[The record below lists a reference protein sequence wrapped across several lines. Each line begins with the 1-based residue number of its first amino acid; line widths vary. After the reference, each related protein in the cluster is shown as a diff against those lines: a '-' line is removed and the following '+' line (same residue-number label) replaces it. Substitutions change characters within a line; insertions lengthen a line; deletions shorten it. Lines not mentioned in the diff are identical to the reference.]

1 MDAFREHDEKN
12 LINFVNFLDSNFN
25 KSEKVL
31 LLKNFLEVFNQL
43 SRNFPESIVVNFST
57 LDEELRLF
65 SSNTPIIHL
74 NTGGLEVS
82 NFQNNDKHISELET
96 KQINEIVEMVA
107 NTLAPKA
114 QNIEQKHSQFLIQY
128 ASQVTGIPA
137 YDLTPFSNSENNTF
151 QKFKEESSKVEFK
164 SSLRVPIDSETN
176 KPITNEKIKELFELD
191 DNESNE
197 HMNKRKEGIKLSFLK
212 VLAAMLNGYGGT
224 IRVGVA
230 DSGEVIGLL
239 GDWEDMSSNGKRTI
253 AEARGRYEN
262 WVSGSLISDNLGKEV
277 FGYIFIDY
285 IDHDNG
291 QTFLQV
297 DVEPSKVPVFVK
309 NKEVDDGDFYIR
321 QGTSTQKLT
330 DDYRKNY
337 IENNFPRR
345 ARKNNTKW
353 TSKSLRKYLMLSSEK
368 NLEVFFK
375 QLDEFIKDNQ
385 LIENI
390 LNISEGTLEIKIP
403 TSKGNISLFSI
414 NSNFNM
420 IFELKDLRKA
430 KYFKLNK
437 NIRDIGIN
445 MKRIFNEGIIFNDD
459 NLDSNLYINMK
470 LFESDEKSTLFF
482 QFLTKVLKRFKEKE
496 TR

>member
-1 MDAFREHDEKN
+1 MDAFKEYDETN
-12 LINFVNFLDSNFN
+12 LLNFTNFLEQSFN
-25 KSEKVL
+25 KGEKEL
-31 LLKNFLEVFNQL
+31 HLTNFLEVFNGL
-43 SRNFPESIVVNFST
+43 ATKFPEELAVNFST
-57 LDEELRLF
+57 IDNSLRLF
-65 SSNTPIIHL
+65 SSNNLIATFNSKGFHL
-74 NTGGLEVS
+74 VPANPKYKNIV
-82 NFQNNDKHISELET
+82 
-96 KQINEIVEMVA
+96 QIDVDLLDEIT
-107 NTLAPKA
+107 NQIFNLI
-114 QNIEQKHSQFLIQY
+114 NIDEKTNQKHSHYLLQY
-128 ASQVTGIPA
+128 ISQVTGIPS
-137 YDLTPFSNSENNTF
+137 YDLLPLKKTKENAF
-151 QKFKEESSKVEFK
+151 QIFKEESSKVEFK

-176 KPITNEKIKELFELD
+176 KPITNEKLKELFELD
-191 DNESNE
+191 DKQLNE
-197 HMNKRKEGIKLSFLK
+197 HINKSKDAIKLSFLK

-239 GDWEDMSSNGKRTI
+239 GDWEDMSSNGKRTL

-368 NLEVFFK
+368 NLQVFFK
-375 QLDEFIKDNQ
+375 QLDEFVKENQ

-403 TSKGNISLFSI
+403 TSKGNLSLFSI

-459 NLDSNLYINMK
+459 NLESNLYINMK
-470 LFESDEKSTLFF
+470 LFESEEKSTLFF
-482 QFLTKVLKRFKEKE
+482 LYLTKVLKRFKEKE
-496 TR
+496 NR

>member
-1 MDAFREHDEKN
+1 MDAFKEYDETN
-12 LINFVNFLDSNFN
+12 LLNFTNFLEQSFN
-25 KSEKVL
+25 KGEKEL
-31 LLKNFLEVFNQL
+31 HLTNFLEVFNGL
-43 SRNFPESIVVNFST
+43 AMKFPEELAVNFST
-57 LDEELRLF
+57 IDNSLRLF
-65 SSNTPIIHL
+65 SSNNLIAIF
-74 NTGGLEVS
+74 NSKG
-82 NFQNNDKHISELET
+82 FQLVPANPKYKNIV
-96 KQINEIVEMVA
+96 QIDVDLLDEIT
-107 NTLAPKA
+107 NQIFNLI
-114 QNIEQKHSQFLIQY
+114 NIDEKTNQKHSHYLLQY
-128 ASQVTGIPA
+128 ISQVTGIPS
-137 YDLTPFSNSENNTF
+137 YDLLPLKKTKENNF
-151 QKFKEESSKVEFK
+151 QIFKEESSKVEFK

-176 KPITNEKIKELFELD
+176 KPITNEKFKELFDLV
-191 DNESNE
+191 DNELNE
-197 HMNKRKEGIKLSFLK
+197 HINKSKDAIKLSFLK

-239 GDWEDMSSNGKRTI
+239 GDWEDMSSNGKKTL

-330 DDYRKNY
+330 NDYRKNY

-368 NLEVFFK
+368 NLQVFFK
-375 QLDEFIKDNQ
+375 QLDEFVKENQ

-403 TSKGNISLFSI
+403 TSKGNLSLFSI

-459 NLDSNLYINMK
+459 NLVSNLYINMK

-482 QFLTKVLKRFKEKE
+482 QYLTKVLKRFKEKE
-496 TR
+496 NR

>member
-1 MDAFREHDEKN
+1 MDAFKEYDETN
-12 LINFVNFLDSNFN
+12 LLNFT
-25 KSEKVL
+25 
-31 LLKNFLEVFNQL
+31 NFLEQSFNKGEKELHLTNFLELFNAL
-43 SRNFPESIVVNFST
+43 SIRYPEEIAVNFST
-57 LDEELRLF
+57 IDNSLRLF
-65 SSNTPIIHL
+65 SSNNLIASL
-74 NTGGLEVS
+74 NLEGFIVYSANS
-82 NFQNNDKHISELET
+82 NYKNIVQLET
-96 KQINEIVEMVA
+96 DLLNEIV
-107 NTLAPKA
+107 NKILNST
-114 QNIEQKHSQFLIQY
+114 NIDEKTNQKHSHYLLQY
-128 ASQVTGIPA
+128 ISQVTGKPS
-137 YDLTPFSNSENNTF
+137 YDLSPLRKTKENAF

-164 SSLRVPIDSETN
+164 SSLRVPIDSEGN
-176 KPITNEKIKELFELD
+176 KPITKEKIKELFDLEGNEL
-191 DNESNE
+191 NEYI
-197 HMNKRKEGIKLSFLK
+197 NKSKDSIKLSFLK

-239 GDWEDMSSNGKRTI
+239 GDWEDMSSNGKRTL

-262 WVSGSLISDNLGKEV
+262 WVSGSLITDNLGKEV

-285 IDHDNG
+285 IDHENG

-330 DDYRKNY
+330 NDYRKNY

-345 ARKNNTKW
+345 ARKKDKKW
-353 TSKSLRKYLMLSSEK
+353 TAKSLRKYLMQSSEK
-368 NLEVFFK
+368 NLQEFFK
-375 QLDEFIKDNQ
+375 QLDEFVKENQ

-414 NSNFNM
+414 NSNFNL
-420 IFELKDLRKA
+420 IFELKDLRKV

-445 MKRIFNEGIIFNDD
+445 MKKIFDEGIIFNDN

-470 LFESDEKSTLFF
+470 LFESNEKSALFF
-482 QFLTKVLKRFKEKE
+482 IYLTEVLKRLKEKE
-496 TR
+496 NR